1 MVATSVGS
9 VDAGVGIVFW
19 GAASSVVVTGFG
31 ELGVFAEKSETVQEA
46 RRHAESEMRR
56 SGFIVKKIR
65 LYYKTVIYM
74 TSINHEG
81 KRNVSLDSKLLSEF
95 TLPVKCI
102 DIIESSET
110 DIIYEYLWDGAHPTF
125 FREFHYD
132 FGSGSDIDLL
142 ITCPEGI
149 EEIFC
154 LDAVGAV
161 VLGVDGDH
169 SIIEV
174 IVSVMSTEAKRS
186 GDICLIL

>member
-1 MVATSVGS
+1 
-9 VDAGVGIVFW
+9 
-19 GAASSVVVTGFG
+19 
-31 ELGVFAEKSETVQEA
+31 
-46 RRHAESEMRR
+46 
-56 SGFIVKKIR
+56 
-65 LYYKTVIYM
+65 M